1 MCGICGFYSKN
12 NNWNQ
17 DDLVR
22 MTRSMNHRGPD
33 AEGFYFEKNV
43 GLGHK
48 RLSII
53 DLSENANQ
61 PMHSSCGNYTII
73 FNGELYNFK
82 QIAKELSI
90 PLKTTS
96 DTEVVLES
104 YAKWGK
110 QCLHKFNGMFAFAI
124 LEKENNSL
132 FIARDRIG
140 IKPLCYFWD
149 GSLFAFSSELKALK
163 KLDYINQRLKT
174 KEASIHQFL
183 HLGYIPGPDT
193 IYRDIYKFP
202 PGHYLEYSGSGCEIN
217 KYWDA
222 GEQINR
228 EPITNEREGKEKLE
242 TLLKDS
248 IKKRMISDVP
258 FGTFL
263 SGGIDSSLVTAI
275 AQSLSSKPVNT
286 FSIGFE
292 YGKFDESRYAEK
304 IAGFL
309 GTHHHKYTVTEQ
321 EALELIPKLNDIY
334 DEPFADSSAV
344 PTLMVSEIARK
355 HVTMTLSGDGGD
367 ELFMGYGAYN
377 WARRLNNPYIKASR
391 KLISLLL
398 SYHNNRSK
406 RAAKLFQWNKA
417 TDIRSHIFSQE
428 QYFFTQKEIERLLL
442 PNYYNPISLGFAM
455 KDLKRSL
462 SPEEQQAFFDLNYYL
477 KDDLLVKVDRAS
489 MHHSLET
496 RVPLL
501 DHNIAEFALNLHQ
514 NLKIK
519 GKTTK
524 YLLKQV
530 LYDYVPES
538 YFNRPKWGFS
548 IPLVK
553 WLKNELY
560 FLQEEYLNEKIV
572 KETGMVNCAEVN
584 KLKFLYNKKNHD
596 YLYNRIWI
604 LVVLHKFFNP

>member
-1 MCGICGFYSKN
+1 MCGICGFYGKN
-12 NNWNQ
+12 NTWEQ

-61 PMHSSCGNYTII
+61 PMHSSCGKYAIV
-73 FNGELYNFK
+73 FNGELYNFNE
-82 QIAKELSI
+82 IAKELSI
-90 PLKTTS
+90 SLKTTS

-104 YAKWGK
+104 YVKWGA

-124 LEKENNSL
+124 LEKESNSL
-132 FIARDRIG
+132 FIARDRVG
-140 IKPLCYFWD
+140 IKPLFYFWD
-149 GSLFAFSSELKALK
+149 GELFAFSSELKALK
-163 KLDYINQRLKT
+163 KLNYISQRLKT
-174 KEASIHQFL
+174 KYSSIHQFL
-183 HLGYIPGPDT
+183 HLGYISGPDT
-193 IYRDIYKFP
+193 IYHNIFKFP
-202 PGHYLEYSGSGCEIN
+202 SAHYLEYSGSACDIK
-217 KYWDA
+217 KYWDTR
-222 GEQINR
+222 EQINR
-228 EPITNEREGKEKLE
+228 EPITNEQEAKEKLE

-248 IKKRMISDVP
+248 VKKRMISDVP

-292 YGKFDESRYAEK
+292 YGKFDESKYAGK
-304 IAGFL
+304 IAGYL
-309 GTHHHKYTVTEQ
+309 GTNHHKYTVTEK

-377 WARRLNNPYIKASR
+377 WARRLKNPYIKASR
-391 KLISLLL
+391 KLISLIL

-417 TDIRSHIFSQE
+417 DNLQSHIFSQE
-428 QYFFTQKEIERLLL
+428 QYFFTRKEIERLLH
-442 PNYYNPISLGFAM
+442 PGYYQPINLGLSIENFH
-455 KDLKRSL
+455 RHL
-462 SPEEQQAFFDLNYYL
+462 SPEEQQAFFDLDYYL

-489 MHHSLET
+489 MQHSLET

-501 DHNIAEFALNLHQ
+501 DHNIVEFALNLHQ
-514 NLKIK
+514 NLKLK

-524 YLLKQV
+524 YILKQV
-530 LYDYVPES
+530 LFDHVPAS

-548 IPLVK
+548 IPLIK
-553 WLKNELY
+553 WLKNELF
-560 FLQEEYLNEKIV
+560 FLQDDYLNEKVI
-572 KETGMVNCAEVN
+572 KETGIVKYEEVN
-584 KLKFLYNKKNHD
+584 KLKYLYNKKNHD
-596 YLYNRIWI
+596 YLYNRLWALI
-604 LVVLHKFFNP
+604 VLHKFFNP